1 MLQALVEDPTRRLSE
16 YPLMTD
22 AERQT
27 SDRIERDGA
36 SCRFGIHESIAKQA
50 PHTRRRA
57 VSFGGKRLTYAELEC
72 RANQLANRLHD
83 LGVGPEVRVGI
94 CLERSPDFVIAILAV
109 MKAGGAYVPLDA
121 SHPFER
127 LAFLMSD
134 SGASVLL
141 TTDGFLPRFPNWPGA
156 VACVDSAA
164 ADLPSQ
170 PAAAPSSAV
179 AMDNLAYVIY
189 TSGSTGTPKGV
200 AVSHRSV
207 ANHAAAV
214 AEHYGL
220 GSGDRVLQFASPAF
234 DVAVEEILP
243 TLLTGGTVVIPTATP
258 GDPQPTPCN
267 GARRT

>member
-1 MLQALVEDPTRRLSE
+1 
-16 YPLMTD
+16 
-22 AERQT
+22 
-27 SDRIERDGA
+27 
-36 SCRFGIHESIAKQA
+36 
-50 PHTRRRA
+50 
-57 VSFGGKRLTYAELEC
+57 
-72 RANQLANRLHD
+72 
-83 LGVGPEVRVGI
+83 
-94 CLERSPDFVIAILAV
+94 
-109 MKAGGAYVPLDA
+109 
-121 SHPFER
+121 
-127 LAFLMSD
+127 MSD

-156 VACVDSAA
+156 VVCVDNAA
-164 ADLPSQ
+164 ADLPSE

-179 AMDNLAYVIY
+179 AMDDAMDNLAYVIY

-220 GSGDRVLQFASPAF
+220 GPGDRVLQFASPAF

-258 GDPQPTPCN
+258 GDPTTDSLQWSEEDVTVLNLPPAYWRRWIESSAEASTFGPAGRRGQRARPCGGLSAMETGP
-267 GARRT
+267 GAPICPS